1 MANNRVFYACQSVGL
16 GPKEGGLATV
26 QHGVQSVGL
35 NSSFSFE
42 QVFELGQIEIYEN
55 IEGVPE
61 VEATIERV
69 LDGKDTLY
77 EQFGTQ
83 DAANPGQSLL
93 NVGDGQ
99 KSLRLSVFEDNKDS
113 NTGSVQAGVECTGM
127 YIGNYSIS
135 INLDGPSTESC
146 SLVGNDKNWATH
158 AAGSV
163 GADDEP
169 TVAVMKRQSLNTSTA
184 PSAYTSLPNGVEKV
198 QSISVSV
205 DFGREDLNEL
215 GSKYPYFRAAT
226 YPTEVTCEISYLFD
240 QTHGDVSND
249 PNIVGDGGTDAEKLK
264 DVTEDK
270 TIRIQLDEINP
281 TNGTA
286 TAAYKIDLGDK
297 NRLTG
302 VSLSGGDAGGGNS
315 TVTYSYSTYNEL
327 YVEAV

>member
-16 GPKEGGLATV
+16 GPKAGGTPTV

-69 LDGKDTLY
+69 LDGEATIY
-77 EQFGTQ
+77 QQFGTQ
-83 DAANPGQSLL
+83 DSTNPGSSLL

-99 KSLRLSVFEDNKDS
+99 KSLVLSVFQDDKDS
-113 NTGSVQAGVECTGM
+113 NTGSVQTGVECTGM
-127 YIGNYSIS
+127 YVGNYSIS

-158 AAGSV
+158 AAGAV
-163 GADDEP
+163 TPDDAP
-169 TVAVMKRQSLNTSTA
+169 PVAVMKRQSLNTSN
-184 PSAYTSLPNGVEKV
+184 AYTSLPNGVEKV

-215 GSKYPYFRAAT
+215 GSKYPFFRAAT

-240 QTHGDVSND
+240 ETHGNVSND
-249 PNIVGDGGTDAEKLK
+249 PDIVGDGGDAVEKLK
-264 DVTEDK
+264 DVTSDK
-270 TIRIQLDEINP
+270 PIKIQLDEIDP
-281 TNGTA
+281 TSGAA
-286 TAAYKIDLGDK
+286 TPAYRLDLGTK

>member
-1 MANNRVFYACQSVGL
+1 MANNRVFYACQSVAL
-16 GPKEGGLATV
+16 GGTI

-69 LDGKDTLY
+69 LDGQATLY
-77 EQFGTQ
+77 ELFGTQ
-83 DAANPGQSLL
+83 TETNPGESLL
-93 NVGDGQ
+93 AVGDGQ
-99 KSLRLSVFEDNKDS
+99 KTLVLSVFEDNKDS
-113 NTGSVQAGVECTGM
+113 NTGTVLTGVECTGM

-158 AAGSV
+158 SAGGV
-163 GADDEP
+163 GTDDSP
-169 TVAVMKRQSLNTSTA
+169 SIAVMKRQSLSTS
-184 PSAYTSLPNGVEKV
+184 YTSLPNGTDKV
-198 QSISVSV
+198 QSISISV

-215 GSKYPYFRAAT
+215 GNKYPYFRAAT

-240 QTHGDVSND
+240 ETHGATDND
-249 PNIVGDGGTDAEKLK
+249 PEIVGDGGTAVEKLK
-264 DVTEDK
+264 DVTEDQPIK
-270 TIRIQLDEINP
+270 IQLDEIDP
-281 TNGTA
+281 VSGTA
-286 TAAYKIDLGDK
+286 TAAYQINLGSK

-327 YVEAV
+327 YAEAK

>member
-1 MANNRVFYACQSVGL
+1 L
-16 GPKEGGLATV
+16 GAAEGGSTTV

-69 LDGKDTLY
+69 LDGESTLY
-77 EQFGTQ
+77 QQFGTQ
-83 DAANPGQSLL
+83 DASNPGQSLL

-99 KSLRLSVFEDNKDS
+99 KSLVLSVFQDDKDS
-113 NTGSVQAGVECTGM
+113 NTGSVQTGVECTGM

-158 AAGSV
+158 GAGSV

-169 TVAVMKRQSLNTSTA
+169 PVAVMKRQSLNTTT
-184 PSAYTSLPNGVEKV
+184 YTSLPNGVEKV

-215 GSKYPYFRAAT
+215 GNKYPFFRAAT

-240 QTHGDVSND
+240 ETHGATSND
-249 PNIVGDGGTDAEKLK
+249 PDIVGDGGGAADKLK
-264 DVTEDK
+264 DVTEDQPIK
-270 TIRIQLDEINP
+270 IQLDEINP
-281 TNGTA
+281 LDGSA
-286 TAAYKIDLGDK
+286 TAAYKIDLGAK

>member
-1 MANNRVFYACQSVGL
+1 MANNRVFYACQSVAL
-16 GPKEGGLATV
+16 GEKEGGSPVV

-69 LDGKDTLY
+69 LDGENTLY

-83 DAANPGQSLL
+83 DSTNPGQSLL

-99 KSLRLSVFEDNKDS
+99 KSLLLSIFQDDKDS
-113 NTGSVQAGVECTGM
+113 NTGTVQTGVECTGV

-146 SLVGNDKNWATH
+146 SVVGNDKNWAAH

-163 GADDEP
+163 GVDDTP
-169 TVAVMKRQSLNTSTA
+169 PVAVMKRQSLDTA
-184 PSAYTSLPNGVEKV
+184 NYTSLPNGVDKV
-198 QSISVSV
+198 QSISISV

-215 GSKYPYFRAAT
+215 GSKYPFFRAAT

-240 QTHGDVSND
+240 ETHGATAND
-249 PNIVGDGGTDAEKLK
+249 PDIVGDGGTAAAKLK
-264 DVTEDK
+264 DVTSDK
-270 TIRIQLDEINP
+270 PIKIQLNEINP
-281 TNGTA
+281 TDGSA
-286 TAAYKIDLGDK
+286 TPAYKIDLGAK

>member
-16 GPKEGGLATV
+16 GPKEGGSSTV

-69 LDGKDTLY
+69 LDGQSTLY

-83 DAANPGQSLL
+83 DSSNPGQSLL

-99 KSLRLSVFEDNKDS
+99 KSLILSVFEDNKDS
-113 NTGSVQAGVECTGM
+113 NTGSVQTGVECTGM
-127 YIGNYSIS
+127 YIGNYSVS

-146 SLVGNDKNWATH
+146 SLVGNDKNWAAH
-158 AAGSV
+158 AAGAV

-169 TVAVMKRQSLNTSTA
+169 AVAVIKRQSLNTSTA
-184 PSAYTSLPNGVEKV
+184 YTSLPNGVDQV

-205 DFGREDLNEL
+205 VFGREDLNEL
-215 GSKYPYFRAAT
+215 GSKYPFFRAAT

-240 QTHGDVSND
+240 ETHGNVTND
-249 PNIVGDGGTDAEKLK
+249 PDIVGDGGDAVEKLK
-264 DVTEDK
+264 DVTSDQSIK
-270 TIRIQLDEINP
+270 IQLDEIDP
-281 TNGTA
+281 ASGAA
-286 TAAYKIDLGDK
+286 TPAYRIDLGAK

>member
-16 GPKEGGLATV
+16 GPKEGGSSTV

-69 LDGKDTLY
+69 LDGKSTLY
-77 EQFGTQ
+77 QQFGTQ
-83 DAANPGQSLL
+83 DSANPGQSLL

-99 KSLRLSVFEDNKDS
+99 KSLVLTVFEDNKDS
-113 NTGSVQAGVECTGM
+113 NTGSVQTGVECTGM
-127 YIGNYSIS
+127 YIGNYSVS

-146 SLVGNDKNWATH
+146 SLVGNDKNWSTH
-158 AAGSV
+158 SAGAV
-163 GADDEP
+163 GADDKP
-169 TVAVMKRQSLNTSTA
+169 AVAVMKRQSLNTGS
-184 PSAYTSLPNGVEKV
+184 YTSLPNGVEKV

-240 QTHGDVSND
+240 ETHGATAND
-249 PNIVGDGGTDAEKLK
+249 PDIVGDGGAAQDKLK
-264 DVTEDK
+264 DVTSDK
-270 TIRIQLDEINP
+270 PIKIQLDEIDP
-281 TNGTA
+281 VTGVA
-286 TAAYKIDLGDK
+286 TAAYKIDLGGK

>member
-1 MANNRVFYACQSVGL
+1 MANNRVFYACQSVAL
-16 GPKEGGLATV
+16 GAKEGGSATV

-69 LDGKDTLY
+69 LDGEATLY

-83 DAANPGQSLL
+83 DSTNPGQSLL

-99 KSLRLSVFEDNKDS
+99 KSLLLSVFEDNKDS
-113 NTGSVQAGVECTGM
+113 NTGTVQTGVECTGM

-146 SLVGNDKNWATH
+146 SVVGNDKNWATH

-163 GADDEP
+163 GTNDTP
-169 TVAVMKRQSLNTSTA
+169 PVAVMKRQSLSTA
-184 PSAYTSLPNGVEKV
+184 VGYTSLPNGVDKV

-215 GSKYPYFRAAT
+215 GNKYPFFRAAT
-226 YPTEVTCEISYLFD
+226 YPTEVTCEVSYLFD
-240 QTHGDVSND
+240 ETHGATSND
-249 PNIVGDGGTDAEKLK
+249 PDIVGDGGTPAQKLK

-270 TIRIQLDEINP
+270 TIKIQLDEINP
-281 TNGTA
+281 TNGNA
-286 TAAYKIDLGDK
+286 TAAYKIDLGSK

>member
-16 GPKEGGLATV
+16 GPKEGGSAIV

-69 LDGKDTLY
+69 LDGKATLY

-83 DAANPGQSLL
+83 VPTNPGQSLL

-99 KSLRLSVFEDNKDS
+99 KCLRLSVFEDNKDS
-113 NTGSVQAGVECTGM
+113 NTGAVQAGVECTGM

-169 TVAVMKRQSLNTSTA
+169 TVAVMKRQSLNTGS
-184 PSAYTSLPNGVEKV
+184 YTSLPNGVEKV

-240 QTHGDVSND
+240 ETHGNISND
-249 PNIVGDGGTDAEKLK
+249 PDIVGDGGVDLDKLK
-264 DVTEDK
+264 DVTADK
-270 TIRIQLDEINP
+270 EIKIQLDEINP
-281 TNGTA
+281 ATGTA
-286 TAAYKIDLGDK
+286 TAAYNIDLGSK

>member
-1 MANNRVFYACQSVGL
+1 L
-16 GPKEGGLATV
+16 GQKEGGGTPDV

-69 LDGKDTLY
+69 LDGEATLY
-77 EQFGTQ
+77 QQFGTQ
-83 DAANPGQSLL
+83 DSTNPGQSLL

-99 KSLRLSVFEDNKDS
+99 KSLVLSVFEDNKDS
-113 NTGSVQAGVECTGM
+113 NTGSVQTGVECTGM

-146 SLVGNDKNWATH
+146 SLVGNDKNWGSH

-169 TVAVMKRQSLNTSTA
+169 PVAVMKRQSLNTS
-184 PSAYTSLPNGVEKV
+184 SYTSLPNGVDKV

-240 QTHGDVSND
+240 QTHGNVSND
-249 PNIVGDGGTDAEKLK
+249 PDIVGDGGAAQDKLQ

-270 TIRIQLDEINP
+270 TIKIQLDEINP
-281 TNGTA
+281 TDGTA